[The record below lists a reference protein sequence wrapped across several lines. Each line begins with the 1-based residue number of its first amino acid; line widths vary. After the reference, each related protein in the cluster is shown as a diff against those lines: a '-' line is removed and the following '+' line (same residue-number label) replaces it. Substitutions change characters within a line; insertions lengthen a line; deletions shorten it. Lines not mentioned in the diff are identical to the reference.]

1 MNESKLFDMMV
12 KRVNFKGIEDEIA
25 KNTIDKINKSINPEL
40 LTNFNIMYQEIT
52 RIFNHF
58 EPIIKKLE
66 KQSKKV
72 INCETLYE
80 DVYKVRDEIKTLKS
94 DMVTLKKGFK
104 KIFD

>member
-72 INCETLYE
+72 INCETLYF
-80 DVYKVRDEIKTLKS
+80 VHHGRSFRACASLAYGVRCIC
-94 DMVTLKKGFK
+94 
-104 KIFD
+104 